1 MQHKVP
7 TFLTKLCCLRQPQK
21 MVKKLSAVK
30 ELISEIGKVG
40 QTIIT
45 ILALL
50 VALSAI
56 WVLGGKL

>member
-1 MQHKVP
+1 
-7 TFLTKLCCLRQPQK
+7 